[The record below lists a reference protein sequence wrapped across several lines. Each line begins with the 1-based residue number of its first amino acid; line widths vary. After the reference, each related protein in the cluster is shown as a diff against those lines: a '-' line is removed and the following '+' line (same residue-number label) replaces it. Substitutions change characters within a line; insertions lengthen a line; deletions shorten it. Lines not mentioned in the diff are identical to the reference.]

1 MDNIEKMAKH
11 AFKIRLTEEYS
22 GSGQTS
28 AMELFAKI
36 GTVDVNVD
44 YTDKTFHRDYF
55 CIS

>member
-22 GSGQTS
+22 GSCQTS